1 MKKHVYILIILL
13 LYLPIN
19 LFSQNNSWIEDE
31 LILSLKENLINLN
44 SEKTFFTLQDLK
56 AEKIIMSEK
65 LNTYLGKNEVSTL
78 QLHPSFKRL
87 KEYKEDNN
95 YKGNTVK
102 NIADRVFVKIKFTN
116 KIDIA
121 TTIE

>member
-44 SEKTFFTLQDLK
+44 KKKHFLLY
-56 AEKIIMSEK
+56 KI
-65 LNTYLGKNEVSTL
+65 
-78 QLHPSFKRL
+78 
-87 KEYKEDNN
+87 
-95 YKGNTVK
+95 
-102 NIADRVFVKIKFTN
+102 
-116 KIDIA
+116 
-121 TTIE
+121 